1 VTTNSAASAIR
12 TEDLAVDHEL
22 ADTASSVRFL
32 LDVTPVN
39 LLEARRAF
47 FADRKTPEFVYGPL
61 DDDPDVT
68 QSRIAAIGVDTVEDA
83 DLTYLLTAKRHE
95 LELQLEMLRSRDTAR
110 FLELS
115 IQLYGTVGPALL
127 GDAEALLEVI
137 PTPPSEHGER
147 LDAETFARLAEAEL
161 DHYRTIHADL
171 DAHVEIRPDSSGVM
185 VSNGNLLIAPTVVVP
200 GERVH
205 ALLQHEIGTHI
216 VTHVNGSHQPIR
228 LLGAGLA
235 EYDETQEGLAVFVE
249 YLVGGLTARR
259 LRQLA
264 ARVIAVHQMTDGTP
278 FPDVHEHLV
287 ANGVAP
293 VEAFTITMRV
303 FRSGGLT
310 KDAVYLRGLRR
321 IMEHVGAG
329 GSLDVLWL
337 GKMALADVPHVE
349 ALKQRGA
356 LHDPLLLPRY
366 LDDPAVHDRLAAV
379 TSHTSPNEL
388 IGASP

>member
-1 VTTNSAASAIR
+1 MSSTKSSLR

-22 ADTASSVRFL
+22 ADTASSIRFL
-32 LDVTPVN
+32 LDATPVN
-39 LLEARRAF
+39 LLDARRAF
-47 FADRKTPEFVYGPL
+47 FADRADPRFVYGPL
-61 DDDPDVT
+61 EDDPDVT
-68 QSRIAAIGVDTVEDA
+68 AARIAAIRIDTVEDP
-83 DLTYLLTAKRHE
+83 DLRYLLTAKRHE
-95 LELQLEMLRSRDTAR
+95 LELQLEMLRRRGTPR

-127 GDAEALLEVI
+127 GDAEALLGLI
-137 PTPPSEHGER
+137 PPPPSEHGER
-147 LDAETFARLAEAEL
+147 LDAEAFARLAEAEL
-161 DHYRTIHADL
+161 DRYRAIHADL

-185 VSNGNLLIAPTVVVP
+185 VSNGNLLIAPTVVVR

-235 EYDETQEGLAVFVE
+235 QYDETQEGLAVFVE

-264 ARVIAVHQMTDGTP
+264 ARVIAVHQMTEGMP
-278 FPDVHEHLV
+278 FPDVHQHLV
-287 ANGVAP
+287 DNGVAP

-337 GKMALADVPHVE
+337 GKMALADVTHVE
-349 ALKQRGA
+349 ALHERGA
-356 LHDPLLLPRY
+356 LHDPLLLPRF
-366 LDDPAVHDRLAAV
+366 LEDPAVHERLGAV
-379 TSHTSPNEL
+379 TSHTSPSEL

>member
-1 VTTNSAASAIR
+1 MDDTAPAVSAH
-12 TEDLAVDHEL
+12 DLAVDHEL
-22 ADTASSVRFL
+22 ADTASSIRFL

-39 LLEARRAF
+39 LLEARQAF
-47 FADRKTPEFVYGPL
+47 FADRTTTPEFVYGPL

-68 QSRIAAIGVDTVEDA
+68 ESRIAAIRVDDVEDP
-83 DLTYLLTAKRHE
+83 DLTYLLTAKRRE
-95 LELQLEMLRSRDTAR
+95 LELQLEMLRQRTSDR
-110 FLELS
+110 FLDLS

-127 GDAEALLEVI
+127 GDAEALLALV
-137 PTPPSEHGER
+137 PPPPSEHGER
-147 LDAETFARLAEAEL
+147 LDADAFARLAELEL
-161 DHYRTIHADL
+161 DHYRAIHADL
-171 DAHVEIRPDSSGVM
+171 DVHVEIRSDSSGVM
-185 VSNGNLLIAPTVVVP
+185 VSNGNLLLAPTLMVAR
-200 GERVH
+200 ERVH
-205 ALLQHEIGTHI
+205 ALLQHEIGTHV

-264 ARVIAVHQMTDGTP
+264 ARVIAVHEMTEGAP
-278 FPDVHEHLV
+278 FPSVYEHLV
-287 ANGVAP
+287 DNSVAP

-321 IMEHVGAG
+321 IVEHVGAG

-337 GKMALADVPHVE
+337 GKMALADITHVE
-349 ALKQRGA
+349 ALRQRGA
-356 LHDPLLLPRY
+356 LHEPLLQPRY
-366 LDDPAVHDRLAAV
+366 LNDPAVHERMAAV
-379 TSHTSPNEL
+379 TSHTSPTEL
-388 IGASP
+388 IGATP

>member
-1 VTTNSAASAIR
+1 VRSAASTVRA
-12 TEDLAVDHEL
+12 EDLAVDHEL
-22 ADTASSVRFL
+22 ADTASSIRFL

-39 LLEARRAF
+39 LLDARRAF
-47 FADRKTPEFVYGPL
+47 FADRRTPQFVYGPL
-61 DDDPDVT
+61 EDDPDVT
-68 QSRIAAIGVDTVEDA
+68 ESRIAATRIDAVEDA
-83 DLTYLLTAKRHE
+83 DLVHLLTAKRRE
-95 LELQLEMLRSRDTAR
+95 LEVQLEMLRRRGTKR

-127 GDAEALLEVI
+127 GDAESLLGLI
-137 PTPPSEHGER
+137 PPPLPEHGER
-147 LDAETFARLAEAEL
+147 LDADAFALLAETEL
-161 DHYRTIHADL
+161 DHYRALHPDL
-171 DAHVEIRPDSSGVM
+171 DVHVEIRSDSSGVM
-185 VSNGNLLIAPTVVVP
+185 VSNGNLLIAPTVRVP
-200 GERVH
+200 IERVH
-205 ALLQHEIGTHI
+205 ALLQHEIGTHV

-264 ARVIAVHQMTDGTP
+264 ARVMAVHQMTEGVP
-278 FPDVHEHLV
+278 FPDVHQQLV
-287 ANGVAP
+287 DNGVSPA
-293 VEAFTITMRV
+293 EAFTITMRV

-321 IMEHVGAG
+321 IMEHVGSG

-337 GKMALADVPHVE
+337 GKMALADISHVD
-349 ALKQRGA
+349 ALRERGA

-366 LDDPAVHDRLAAV
+366 LEDPSVHERLAAV
-379 TSHTSPNEL
+379 NSHTSPNEL
-388 IGASP
+388 IGESS

>member
-1 VTTNSAASAIR
+1 VTVSRDAFPIR
-12 TEDLAVDHEL
+12 AEDFAVDHEL
-22 ADTASSVRFL
+22 ADTASSIRFL
-32 LDVTPVN
+32 LDVTPIN
-39 LLEARRAF
+39 LIDARRAF
-47 FADRKTPEFVYGPL
+47 FDDRTTPEFVYGPL

-68 QSRIAAIGVDTVEDA
+68 ASRIAAIRVDTVEDP

-95 LELQLEMLRSRDTAR
+95 LELQLEMLRQRGSSR

-115 IQLYGTVGPALL
+115 IQLYGPVGPALL
-127 GDAEALLEVI
+127 GDAEALLELI
-137 PTPPSEHGER
+137 PPPPPETGER
-147 LDAETFARLAEAEL
+147 LDAESFARLAENEL
-161 DHYRTIHADL
+161 DHYRAFHADL

-185 VSNGNLLIAPTVVVP
+185 VSNGNLLIAPTVEVP
-200 GERVH
+200 DRRVH

-235 EYDETQEGLAVFVE
+235 QYDETQEGLAVFVE
-249 YLVGGLTARR
+249 YLVGGLSARR

-264 ARVIAVHQMTDGTP
+264 ARVIAVHQMTEDVP
-278 FPDVHEHLV
+278 FPDVHKHLV
-287 ANGVAP
+287 DNGVAP

-337 GKMALADVPHVE
+337 GKMALADIPHVD
-349 ALKQRGA
+349 ALRQRGV

-366 LDDPAVHDRLAAV
+366 LEDPEVHQRLAAV
-379 TSHTSPNEL
+379 TTHTSPSEL
-388 IGASP
+388 IGASS

>member
-1 VTTNSAASAIR
+1 MMGAASAIR
-12 TEDLAVDHEL
+12 PEDLAVDHEL
-22 ADTASSVRFL
+22 ADTASSIRFL

-39 LLEARRAF
+39 LLDARRAF
-47 FADRKTPEFVYGPL
+47 FADRTTPEFVYGPL
-61 DDDPDVT
+61 EDDPDVT
-68 QSRIAAIGVDTVEDA
+68 ESRIAAIDIDTVEDA

-95 LELQLEMLRSRDTAR
+95 LELQLEMLRSRGTAR
-110 FLELS
+110 FLDLS
-115 IQLYGTVGPALL
+115 MQLYGTVGPALL
-127 GDAEALLEVI
+127 GDAESLLDLI
-137 PTPPSEHGER
+137 PTPSSEQGER
-147 LDAETFARLAEAEL
+147 LDAAAFARLAEAEL
-161 DHYRTIHADL
+161 DHYRALHADL
-171 DAHVEIRPDSSGVM
+171 DAHVEIRSDSSGVM

-205 ALLQHEIGTHI
+205 ALLQHEVGTHI

-264 ARVIAVHQMTDGTP
+264 ARVVAVHQMTQGAP
-278 FPDVHEHLV
+278 FPEVHEHLV
-287 ANGVAP
+287 DNGVASI
-293 VEAFTITMRV
+293 EAFTITMRV

-337 GKMALADVPHVE
+337 GKMALGDIPHVE
-349 ALKQRGA
+349 ALRQRGV
-356 LHDPLLLPRY
+356 LREPLLQPRY
-366 LDDPAVHDRLAAV
+366 LEDPAVHERLAAV
-379 TSHTSPNEL
+379 TSNTSPNEL

>member
-1 VTTNSAASAIR
+1 VTRRDTESTIR
-12 TEDLAVDHEL
+12 AEELAVDHEL
-22 ADTASSVRFL
+22 ADTASSIRFL

-39 LLEARRAF
+39 LIDARRAF
-47 FADRKTPEFVYGPL
+47 FRDRTTPEFVYGPL
-61 DDDPDVT
+61 EDDPEVT
-68 QSRIAAIGVDTVEDA
+68 ESRIAAIRVDTVDDP
-83 DLTYLLTAKRHE
+83 DLSYLLTAKRHE
-95 LELQLEMLRSRDTAR
+95 LELQLEMLRQRDTPR

-127 GDAEALLEVI
+127 ADAEALLDLIPQPPAEV
-137 PTPPSEHGER
+137 GER
-147 LDAETFARLAEAEL
+147 LDAEAFALLAETEL
-161 DHYRTIHADL
+161 DHYRAIHTDL
-171 DAHVEIRPDSSGVM
+171 DVHVEIRPDSSGVM
-185 VSNGNLLIAPTVVVP
+185 VSNGNLLIAPTVQVP
-200 GERVH
+200 ASRVH
-205 ALLQHEIGTHI
+205 ALLQHEVGTHV

-235 EYDETQEGLAVFVE
+235 QYDETQEGLAVFVE

-264 ARVIAVHQMTDGTP
+264 ARVIAVQQMTDGAQ
-278 FPDVHEHLV
+278 FPDVHQHLV
-287 ANGVAP
+287 DNGVAS

-321 IMEHVGAG
+321 IMDHVAAG

-337 GKMALADVPHVE
+337 GKMALADIAHVE
-349 ALKQRGA
+349 ALRQRGV
-356 LHDPLLLPRY
+356 LHDPLLLPRF
-366 LDDPAVHDRLAAV
+366 LADPAVHQRLGAV
-379 TSHTSPNEL
+379 TSRTSPSDL

>member
-1 VTTNSAASAIR
+1 MSESTAKIPAH
-12 TEDLAVDHEL
+12 DLAVDHEL
-22 ADTASSVRFL
+22 ADIASSIRFL

-39 LLEARRAF
+39 LLDARRAF
-47 FADRKTPEFVYGPL
+47 FADRTTTPRFAYRPL
-61 DDDPDVT
+61 EDDPDVT
-68 QSRIAAIGVDTVEDA
+68 DSRIASVDIDAVEDA
-83 DLTYLLTAKRHE
+83 DLRYLLTAKRRE
-95 LELQLEMLRSRDTAR
+95 LDLQLEMLRNRGTAR

-115 IQLYGTVGPALL
+115 VQLYGTVGPALL
-127 GDAEALLEVI
+127 GDAEALLELI
-137 PTPPSEHGER
+137 PPPRAEHGQR
-147 LDAETFARLAEAEL
+147 LDAEAFARLAEIEL
-161 DHYRTIHADL
+161 DHYRAIHPDL

-185 VSNGNLLIAPTVVVP
+185 VSNGNLLIAPTVEVP

-235 EYDETQEGLAVFVE
+235 QYDETQEGLAVFVE

-264 ARVIAVHQMTDGTP
+264 ARVIAVHQMIDGAA
-278 FPDVHEHLV
+278 FPDVHQHLV
-287 ANGVAP
+287 DNGVAP
-293 VEAFTITMRV
+293 IEAFTITMRV

-329 GSLDVLWL
+329 GALDVLWL
-337 GKMALADVPHVE
+337 GKMALADIPHVDS
-349 ALKQRGA
+349 LRLRGA
-356 LHDPLLLPRY
+356 LHDAFLLPRF
-366 LDDPAVHDRLAAV
+366 LEDPRVHERLAAV
-379 TSHTSPNEL
+379 TSHTSPSDL
-388 IGASP
+388 IGTTS